1 MSIFDYASQ
10 TQPEPQP
17 IPPEQLEETT
27 LIEPVYVTIVC
38 IAYNHYYMQLKCYVE
53 YFYYF
58 SYFIGL
64 CFCFS
69 PLANLI
75 SNHINQCQQY
85 LIPT

>member
-38 IAYNHYYMQLKCYVE
+38 VAYNHYYMQLKCCRIFFIIFRILLDYVSV
-53 YFYYF
+53 FR
-58 SYFIGL
+58 
-64 CFCFS
+64 
-69 PLANLI
+69 
-75 SNHINQCQQY
+75 Y
-85 LIPT
+85 LQI